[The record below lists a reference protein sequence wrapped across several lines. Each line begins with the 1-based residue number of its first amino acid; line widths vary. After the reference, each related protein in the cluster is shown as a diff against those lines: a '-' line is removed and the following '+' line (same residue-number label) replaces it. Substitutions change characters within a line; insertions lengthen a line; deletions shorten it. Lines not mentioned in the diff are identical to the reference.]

1 MAYRRFVFFA
11 FIALS
16 VLLAC
21 VESISMVREDSIL
34 PPNKRASLC
43 CKDHPEFGVCTS
55 NTKCNKR
62 CLRGC
67 KNRKGGFCK
76 RKVCHCYC

>member
-16 VLLAC
+16 VLLAY
-21 VESISMVREDSIL
+21 SIL
-34 PPNKRASLC
+34 SPNKRASLC
-43 CKDHPEFGVCTS
+43 CKDHPEFGVCTK
-55 NTKCNKR
+55 NTKCNKWCR
-62 CLRGC
+62 RGC
-67 KNRKGGFCK
+67 KNGKGGFCK